1 MGDYNITFY
10 TYGSTLE
17 LNGVQLDA
25 GRLSEDLLNLSPE
38 NYRPMHEHMERVT
51 ELEQSYAKGKQL
63 SVWWELNEEMAL
75 LCQELRHYVVFR
87 LLLDEDEDRFF
98 SVFRQITES
107 ISLFPDE
114 KKNTVERIKNF
125 LDSYLKKQEES
136 EDPAPQFSG
145 LFDTEDAGE
154 TMYYDMLVS
163 VGATDDTWKLY
174 QQTIDRYRLYL
185 HDIRAFV
192 PTIRNFI
199 KFSLSKLKENTP
211 ENYAAALHG
220 FYYDRRIAEKLI
232 VNPIRYHGD
241 CYKTHD
247 QHLLSYVPRELP
259 DGSVAICQEH
269 VTDSLQALMKA
280 DYMLALNSGHN
291 IRRCIICQ
299 RYFLVRS
306 GVHALYCEGACPHD
320 KRFTCRQ
327 FGSVDVQKELA
338 KDVPKIRA
346 KQKAFDRIQQDK
358 RRGIITGEECRR
370 AKDYVRDMLYDA
382 LRRSNLSVDA
392 FTESI
397 SSEQVYKFCRIDR
410 TSNPRGRPPK
420 PKVGGAP

>member
-25 GRLSEDLLNLSPE
+25 GRLSEDLLNLSSE
-38 NYRPMHEHMERVT
+38 DYRPMHERMERVT

-211 ENYAAALHG
+211 EKRGCLLIPGKTGWKAVRILWSITG
-220 FYYDRRIAEKLI
+220 FSE
-232 VNPIRYHGD
+232 NG
-241 CYKTHD
+241 
-247 QHLLSYVPRELP
+247 
-259 DGSVAICQEH
+259 
-269 VTDSLQALMKA
+269 
-280 DYMLALNSGHN
+280 
-291 IRRCIICQ
+291 
-299 RYFLVRS
+299 S
-306 GVHALYCEGACPHD
+306 GVLP
-320 KRFTCRQ
+320 
-327 FGSVDVQKELA
+327 
-338 KDVPKIRA
+338 
-346 KQKAFDRIQQDK
+346 
-358 RRGIITGEECRR
+358 
-370 AKDYVRDMLYDA
+370 
-382 LRRSNLSVDA
+382 N
-392 FTESI
+392 
-397 SSEQVYKFCRIDR
+397 
-410 TSNPRGRPPK
+410 
-420 PKVGGAP
+420 